1 MQTSQKQTSLSSVI
15 AITALATALASGAY
29 FHFSTTS
36 KLNAKIEQLE
46 SSPGGMPPET
56 LTEIQ
61 QYVTSLVP
69 VKAPYQGEAAPDNW
83 IYGST
88 AARYTLVEMTDTECP
103 YCRDHFP
110 LVKSLIDSSG
120 GHINAALMHIP
131 AISESSRQ
139 QALAIECAGE
149 QGGSEAAWKY
159 TQLVFDST
167 KGNGGGVSTSLASL
181 ATQLDMDRDRFSA
194 CLQSTAV
201 LERVIGDMQQAID
214 LDIKQTPST
223 MVIDNVT
230 GNSIVLQG
238 AHSSHEGIL
247 EAITKVSAPGAKTQ

>member
-1 MQTSQKQTSLSSVI
+1 MQTPEKQTSISTVI

-29 FHFSTTS
+29 FHFQTTS
-36 KLNAKIEQLE
+36 TLKAKIAELE
-46 SSPGGMPPET
+46 SSAGGLPPET
-56 LTEIQ
+56 MMEMQ
-61 QYVTSLVP
+61 QYVSSLKP
-69 VKAPYQGEAAPDNW
+69 VQAPYQGEAAPENW

-110 LVKSLIDSSG
+110 LLKSMIDTAG
-120 GHINAALMHIP
+120 GHINAALMHVP
-131 AISESSRQ
+131 AISEASRQ
-139 QALAIECAGE
+139 QAMAIECAGE
-149 QGGSEAAWKY
+149 QGGSETAWKY

-167 KGNGGGVSTSLASL
+167 KSNGSGVTTSLSSL
-181 ATQLDMDRDRFSA
+181 ATQLDLDRDRFSA
-194 CLQSTAV
+194 CMESTAV

-230 GNSIVLQG
+230 GNSLVLQG
-238 AHSSHEGIL
+238 ANASHEGIL
-247 EAITKVSAPGAKTQ
+247 EAITKVSAPGAKPQ